1 VVPLLMYP
9 FILRIRTAKPYFYG
23 TTRLVCDTGSP
34 RARASDRPSS
44 SVQGSPAPC
53 LPAHPRAPEERT
65 RELLSAVGFLRV
77 VIMPIWFPWVVA
89 WPRLRREASRGWG
102 RPRPGRGCGLPPGH
116 GPRRPGFR
124 DEAAQRRRGVV
135 EQPPQ
140 DQVPAGAK
148 DPAQSQAGGPPCPP

>member
-1 VVPLLMYP
+1 MYP

-77 VIMPIWFPWVVA
+77 VIMPIWFPSCMPVSLL
-89 WPRLRREASRGWG
+89 PPEASRGLGG
-102 RPRPGRGCGLPPGH
+102 RQHRQGCGLLLRH
-116 GPRRPGFR
+116 WLCRPGFR
-124 DEAAQRRRGVV
+124 DEAAQRQRGVV
-135 EQPPQ
+135 EQRHQ
-140 DQVPAGAK
+140 DQVPAAAK
-148 DPAQSQAGGPPCPP
+148 DTDQSQAGGP